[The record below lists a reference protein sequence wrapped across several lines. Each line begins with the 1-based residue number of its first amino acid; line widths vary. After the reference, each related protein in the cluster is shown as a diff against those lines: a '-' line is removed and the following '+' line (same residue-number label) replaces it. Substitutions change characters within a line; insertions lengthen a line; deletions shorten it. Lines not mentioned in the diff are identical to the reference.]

1 MFTNTRVRRQQFV
14 NAQALS
20 RPYLNLGMGIRMSS
34 DDDEGFD
41 SGRRAERLPVNA
53 ETRLRPNSWSSLQI
67 RMLDLS
73 ASGFRAECEARVKPG
88 GSVSLDI
95 PGIGSVDAQ
104 VEWQRGDQFG
114 ARFFAP
120 IELKSCQWTFP
131 DRHHTLARLL
141 VERAA
146 AKRAGRRGAEGQ
158 LRREILSALPMRK
171 GIARA

>member
-1 MFTNTRVRRQQFV
+1 
-14 NAQALS
+14 
-20 RPYLNLGMGIRMSS
+20 MSS
-34 DDDEGFD
+34 DDENGFD
-41 SGRRAERLPVNA
+41 GGRRSERLPVDA

-88 GSVSLDI
+88 GSVSLDV

-120 IELKSCQWTFP
+120 IEIKSCQWTFP
-131 DRHHTLARLL
+131 ERQHTLARLL

-146 AKRAGRRGAEGQ
+146 ARRAGRGGAEGQ

-171 GIARA
+171 GCASA

>member
-1 MFTNTRVRRQQFV
+1 
-14 NAQALS
+14 
-20 RPYLNLGMGIRMSS
+20 MSS
-34 DDDEGFD
+34 DDDNGYD
-41 SGRRAERLPVNA
+41 SGRRSERHMLDA

-73 ASGFRAECEARVKPG
+73 ASGFRAECEAKVKPG
-88 GSVSLDI
+88 GSVSLDV

-120 IELKSCQWTFP
+120 IDLKRCQWSFP
-131 DRHHTLARLL
+131 DRHKTLARLL

-146 AKRAGRRGAEGQ
+146 AKRAGRGGAEIQ
-158 LRREILSALPMRK
+158 IRRKILSALPMRK
-171 GIARA
+171 GCASA

>member
-1 MFTNTRVRRQQFV
+1 MFPITPAERQQFV

-20 RPYLNLGMGIRMSS
+20 MAHLNLGMGIRMSS
-34 DDDEGFD
+34 DDDDGFD
-41 SGRRAERLPVNA
+41 SGRRSERLPVDA

-67 RMLDLS
+67 KMLDLS

-88 GSVSLDI
+88 GSVSLDV

-120 IELKSCQWTFP
+120 IDLKSCQWTFP
-131 DRHHTLARLL
+131 ERHHTLARLL

-171 GIARA
+171 GIASA

>member
-1 MFTNTRVRRQQFV
+1 
-14 NAQALS
+14 
-20 RPYLNLGMGIRMSS
+20 MSS
-34 DDDEGFD
+34 DDGNGFD
-41 SGRRAERLPVNA
+41 SGRRAERLPLDA

-88 GSVSLDI
+88 SSVSLDI
-95 PGIGSVDAQ
+95 PGIGSVEAQ

-120 IELKSCQWTFP
+120 IELDSCQWSFRE
-131 DRHHTLARLL
+131 RHPTLARLL

-158 LRREILSALPMRK
+158 LRRDILSALPMHK
-171 GIARA
+171 GIASA

>member
-1 MFTNTRVRRQQFV
+1 
-14 NAQALS
+14 
-20 RPYLNLGMGIRMSS
+20 MSS
-34 DDDEGFD
+34 DDDNGFD
-41 SGRRAERLPVNA
+41 SGRRAERLPVDA

-73 ASGFRAECEARVKPG
+73 ASGFRAECEAKVTRG
-88 GSVSLDI
+88 GSVSLDV

-120 IELKSCQWTFP
+120 IELRRCQWTFP
-131 DRHHTLARLL
+131 DRHSTLARLL

-146 AKRAGRRGAEGQ
+146 ARRAGRRGAEGQ
-158 LRREILSALPMRK
+158 LRREILTSLPIRK
-171 GIARA
+171 GRASA

>member
-1 MFTNTRVRRQQFV
+1 
-14 NAQALS
+14 
-20 RPYLNLGMGIRMSS
+20 MSS

-41 SGRRAERLPVNA
+41 SGRRSKRLPVDA

-67 RMLDLS
+67 KMLDLS

-88 GSVSLDI
+88 GSVSLDV

-104 VEWQRGDQFG
+104 VEWQRDGQFG

-131 DRHHTLARLL
+131 ERHHTLARLL

-146 AKRAGRRGAEGQ
+146 AKRAGRRSAESQ
-158 LRREILSALPMRK
+158 IRREILSALPMRK
-171 GIARA
+171 GIAAA

>member
-1 MFTNTRVRRQQFV
+1 
-14 NAQALS
+14 
-20 RPYLNLGMGIRMSS
+20 MSS
-34 DDDEGFD
+34 DDDDGFD
-41 SGRRAERLPVNA
+41 GGRRAERLSVDA

-67 RMLDLS
+67 KMLDLS

-88 GSVSLDI
+88 GSVSLDV

-104 VEWQRGDQFG
+104 VEWQRAGQFG

-120 IELKSCQWTFP
+120 IDIGRCQWTFR

-146 AKRAGRRGAEGQ
+146 AKRAGRSGAEGQ
-158 LRREILSALPMRK
+158 LRREILTALPMRK
-171 GIARA
+171 GCASA